1 MKTTDSSQSV
11 RQDLLMN
18 FRVAS
23 CTVKDLLSFGEE
35 KHWCFIVEKEKGVL
49 EKPIQMG
56 NWRYQEYD
64 PNSITLPFK
73 AQERLDAVL
82 DADFPIRQI
91 IYGYQV
97 DDAIVE
103 QPKPKPSIQIP
114 DRAVK
119 TASSLVTAV
128 ITVAAGAA
136 MVVGYAFLIALQGID
151 PKLIVVPSTEIA
163 DEKELPWVCLM
174 SWVEEPENS

>member
-1 MKTTDSSQSV
+1 MI
-11 RQDLLMN
+11 
-18 FRVAS
+18 
-23 CTVKDLLSFGEE
+23 
-35 KHWCFIVEKEKGVL
+35 W
-49 EKPIQMG
+49 
-56 NWRYQEYD
+56 
-64 PNSITLPFK
+64 
-73 AQERLDAVL
+73 
-82 DADFPIRQI
+82 QI

-97 DDAIVE
+97 DDAIVV

-119 TASSLVTAV
+119 TASSLATAV
-128 ITVAAGAA
+128 ITVAASAA

-174 SWVEEPENS
+174 SWEDEPENS